1 MELLMIFIVPIL
13 VAVLVKKLWKKDLY
27 PKLPDGYE
35 KNDICLVCSLRT
47 NFACCSLVC
56 TTSLYMDIAVV
67 LLLDTIEG
75 KYYYSLPE
83 NIMAI
88 LAFLVLA
95 IVFAVFMYTI
105 MKNYS
110 LVFLKD
116 GILYRTMLGKVY
128 YYKDS
133 EVVNYRYAYGKGIV
147 INTSDKSVD
156 VSRMATNYDEAIRI
170 CAKYTHI

>member
-1 MELLMIFIVPIL
+1 MELLIIFIVPIL

-56 TTSLYMDIAVV
+56 TTCLCMDIAVV

-83 NIMAI
+83 NIMTI

-105 MKNYS
+105 MKNYA

-116 GILYRTMLGKVY
+116 GILYRTMGGKVY

-133 EVVNYRYAYGKGIV
+133 EVINYRCVYRQGVV
-147 INTSDKSVD
+147 IETNNGSVNLA
-156 VSRMATNYDEAIRI
+156 RGATNYDEAMQI
-170 CAKYTHI
+170 CAKYTNI